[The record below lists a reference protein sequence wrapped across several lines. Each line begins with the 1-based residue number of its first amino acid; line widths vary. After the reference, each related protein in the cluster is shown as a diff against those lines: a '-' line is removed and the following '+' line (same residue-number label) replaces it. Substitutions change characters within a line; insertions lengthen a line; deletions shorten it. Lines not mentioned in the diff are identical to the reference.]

1 RAMYTELSLGDEEVK
16 IIENEQGDKFTI
28 IKNSIGNSEI
38 YLEKPLNI
46 LKDRKY
52 LEKIGISELVLEFT
66 TETPEEIKD
75 ILDGKGIYK
84 PYNYE
89 KGVF

>member
-1 RAMYTELSLGDEEVK
+1 MS
-16 IIENEQGDKFTI
+16 
-28 IKNSIGNSEI
+28 I

-75 ILDGKGIYK
+75 ILDGKGMYK

>member
-1 RAMYTELSLGDEEVK
+1 MYTELSLGDEEVK

>member
-1 RAMYTELSLGDEEVK
+1 MYTELSLGDEEVK
-16 IIENEQGDKFTI
+16 VIENEQGDKFTI

-75 ILDGKGIYK
+75 ILDGKGMYK

>member
-1 RAMYTELSLGDEEVK
+1 MYTELSLGNEEVK

-28 IKNSIGNSEI
+28 IKNDIGNSEI

-52 LEKIGISELVLEFT
+52 LEKIGVSELVLEFT
-66 TETPEEIKD
+66 TETAEEIKD
-75 ILDGKGIYK
+75 ILDGKGIYR